1 MGDRLREQRV
11 PVLGEAVAVLIG
23 PELVESR
30 VGEFATID
38 HGGGDGEHVR
48 AGQLIAF
55 ADVLGIRMVADV
67 ALDAGD
73 GLALIDIHGL
83 ECRRTGAAVLIEGGG
98 DDGVALHGEGGLA
111 VLDIDGGAVL
121 LTLEYGDAVGEVPLI
136 RSDVHRDI
144 GADLDGQ
151 RHVLGA
157 VEGEL
162 AVLGLGERDGRKL
175 RLGCVSR
182 DGRERIEHGA
192 GDEHG

>member
-11 PVLGEAVAVLIG
+11 PVLGEAVAVLIR
-23 PELVESR
+23 PELVECR
-30 VGEFATID
+30 VGELAAID
-38 HGGGDGEHVR
+38 HGGGHGEHVR
-48 AGQLIAF
+48 AGQLITL

-73 GLALIDIHGL
+73 GLTLIDIHGF
-83 ECRRTGAAVLIEGGG
+83 ERSGTDRAILIKGRG

-111 VLDIDGGAVL
+111 VLDSDGGAVL
-121 LTLEYGDAVGEVPLI
+121 LTLEHGDAVGEVPLI
-136 RSDVHRDI
+136 RGDVHRDI

-175 RLGCVSR
+175 RLGCVCR